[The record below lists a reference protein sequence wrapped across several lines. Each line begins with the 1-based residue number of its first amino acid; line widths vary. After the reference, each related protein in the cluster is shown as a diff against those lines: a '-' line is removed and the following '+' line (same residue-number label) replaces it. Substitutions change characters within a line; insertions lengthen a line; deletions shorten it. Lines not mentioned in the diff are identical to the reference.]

1 MKRNYLKEN
10 QKGFSL
16 IELMVVVGILSL
28 IILGLVTFFTGGAR
42 SWIAGQSQLKAQRE
56 ARQTMDW
63 MVKEIR
69 VGKEIVDGSDISVT
83 VKIPVFDSDG
93 LINGYNNINYELDGT
108 TIQREDIPL
117 IDNVLNENGEPIFT
131 YYNNTGVEIN
141 PPDSTV
147 SKLHINLKADVDDDG
162 RPDITLNS
170 DIDLR
175 NYGL

>member
-1 MKRNYLKEN
+1 VKNNLFRDN
-10 QKGFSL
+10 QKGFTL
-16 IELMVVVGILSL
+16 IELMVVVVVLSL
-28 IILGLVTFFTGGAR
+28 VILGLVTFFTGGAR

-56 ARQTMDW
+56 ARQAMDR

-69 VGKEIVDGSDISVT
+69 VGKEIVAGSDTSVT

-117 IDNVLNENGEPIFT
+117 IDNVLNESGEPIFT
-131 YYNNTGVEIN
+131 YYNNSGVEIS

-147 SKLHINLKADVDDDG
+147 SKLHINLKVDVDDDG